1 MDTWEGGT
9 HDQKSLELPADLP
22 SDAGGEDE
30 NSKGRCPSRQKGEAA
45 ALNRPFLVPGGVGG
59 STPELRSG
67 DPGPSPG
74 RGTKLLKVMG
84 PPLLAQRRTRI
95 TNPGIGP

>member
-1 MDTWEGGT
+1 MTRKAWSPRRICRATPGVRMRI
-9 HDQKSLELPADLP
+9 AR
-22 SDAGGEDE
+22 AAA
-30 NSKGRCPSRQKGEAA
+30 PSRQKGKAA